1 MRFGSHADR
10 AFCGKRGLV
19 GPPKNPRLAA
29 TAVANTLTVATHAFF
44 ICGGELEVV
53 MGHFH
58 EIRRTVSVATLDDGS
73 TGF

>member
-19 GPPKNPRLAA
+19 GPAKKPRLAA

-44 ICGGELEVV
+44 IRGGELEKV
-53 MGHFH
+53 MRHSLEDAERPNQVHHG
-58 EIRRTVSVATLDDGS
+58 E
-73 TGF
+73 